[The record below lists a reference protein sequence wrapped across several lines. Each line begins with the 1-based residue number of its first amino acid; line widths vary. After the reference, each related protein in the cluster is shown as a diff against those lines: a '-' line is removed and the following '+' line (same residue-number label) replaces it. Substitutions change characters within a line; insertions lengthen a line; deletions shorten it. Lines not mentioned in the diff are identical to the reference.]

1 MSPKTNSPI
10 LFNTEEIFKTFFSA
24 GECLIDID
32 FPMFLLYFLDSICPF
47 DDDKIILINSNQE
60 NKLFDEGFTCN
71 GATKICLDNLR
82 HVYVQKIY

>member
-1 MSPKTNSPI
+1 MTSKTNSPV